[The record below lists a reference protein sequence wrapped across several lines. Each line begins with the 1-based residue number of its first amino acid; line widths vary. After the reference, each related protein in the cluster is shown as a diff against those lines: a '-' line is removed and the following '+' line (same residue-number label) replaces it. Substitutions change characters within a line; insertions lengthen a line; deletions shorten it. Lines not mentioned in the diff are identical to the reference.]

1 MFTFRFLPAFIAG
14 MFVLLQSQAQL
25 SVLRDTGTGIP
36 ISANPYREVKG
47 THYFDEFRPGIIY
60 LLDGQTVEGLP
71 IALNGYE
78 NTLEYKI
85 EDRLY
90 AYSPEKLKGFLFVS
104 ESGEKVVFTSE
115 FTIPT
120 LSKKRF
126 LQILERSGPYQLLL
140 HSYKIMT
147 DDVTATYG
155 AQAAKAFQNQE
166 EFFVVKDGNV
176 FLLKNKQK
184 ELQSIFGQDFEKA
197 NAIIK
202 NQKINFKDREDVISL
217 IKQLNQ

>member
-1 MFTFRFLPAFIAG
+1 MFKLKFLLTFIIG
-14 MFVLLQSQAQL
+14 MFLFIHSYAQL
-25 SVLRDTGTGIP
+25 SILRDNGTGIP

-47 THYFDEFRPGIIY
+47 SHYFNEFRPGIIY

-71 IALNGYE
+71 LALNGYE
-78 NTLEYKI
+78 NTLEYRI

-90 AYSPEKLKGFLFVS
+90 SYSAEKLKGFLFVS

-126 LQILERSGPYQLLL
+126 LQVLDRSGSYQLLL

-155 AQAAKAFQNQE
+155 AQASKAFQNQE
-166 EFFVVKDGNV
+166 EFFVVKNGNV

-184 ELQSIFGQDFEKA
+184 ELQNIFGQDFEKA

-202 NQKINFKDREDVISL
+202 NQKINFKSKEDLISL